1 MTTAAR
7 NASAKRVA
15 RIKGSPPKWSASFRV
30 GRDRSRSD
38 RRRLQDCPTSWA
50 VCGTANSRTTFAME
64 RIRGRMRPG
73 QASCPS
79 ALRSQTRRRRQVM
92 SHARRVMRHTA
103 LLVAFALMVGVSP
116 ARAQDPEKPV
126 TVQIGGGYSSKDF
139 SLPVSS
145 IPGAQ
150 GVPTPFSGLTGVG
163 LYYRPVTVT
172 TPARRVS
179 FSSSV
184 ITTSGD
190 RRSIRVRRRR
200 SPERPASGP
209 MGSSSR
215 SPWEFAFSRRVSAP
229 LESSNQLVR
238 DQKGHVS

>member
-1 MTTAAR
+1 
-7 NASAKRVA
+7 
-15 RIKGSPPKWSASFRV
+15 
-30 GRDRSRSD
+30 
-38 RRRLQDCPTSWA
+38 
-50 VCGTANSRTTFAME
+50 
-64 RIRGRMRPG
+64 
-73 QASCPS
+73 
-79 ALRSQTRRRRQVM
+79 
-92 SHARRVMRHTA
+92 MRHTA
-103 LLVAFALMVGVSP
+103 LLVAIGLMVGVSP
-116 ARAQDPEKPV
+116 AWAQDPEKPV
-126 TVQIGGGYSSKDF
+126 TVQIDGGYNGLGSKDF

-229 LESSNQLVR
+229 LESTNQLVR
-238 DQKGHVS
+238 GQKGHVS

>member
-1 MTTAAR
+1 
-7 NASAKRVA
+7 
-15 RIKGSPPKWSASFRV
+15 
-30 GRDRSRSD
+30 
-38 RRRLQDCPTSWA
+38 
-50 VCGTANSRTTFAME
+50 
-64 RIRGRMRPG
+64 
-73 QASCPS
+73 
-79 ALRSQTRRRRQVM
+79 
-92 SHARRVMRHTA
+92 
-103 LLVAFALMVGVSP
+103 
-116 ARAQDPEKPV
+116 
-126 TVQIGGGYSSKDF
+126 
-139 SLPVSS
+139 LPVSS

-150 GVPTPFSGLTGVG
+150 GVPTPFTADMTMQYGTASLVFKSPSNARVRPYGLTGVG
-163 LYYRPVTVT
+163 LHYRPVTVT

-190 RRSIRVRRRR
+190 RRSIRVRQRR

-229 LESSNQLVR
+229 LESTNQLVR